1 MILCSGSIGIIDG
14 IVPPAAE
21 FLEVSNRL
29 ALGSDQ
35 APGNNCNNMFNEM
48 KFTAILNKCKAKDP
62 RVFPSWKVLRMATID
77 SAKAIGLEHEIGSLR
92 KGKKADIII
101 VDFDSPNLVP
111 IIQEPIRN
119 IIPNLI
125 YSAKGSEVETVIID
139 GNFVMENR
147 VILTVNERQA
157 VRKAHEAA
165 SALAERAKG
174 SFHKMDTPIANMM
187 KDGYL

>member
-1 MILCSGSIGIIDG
+1 
-14 IVPPAAE
+14 
-21 FLEVSNRL
+21 
-29 ALGSDQ
+29 
-35 APGNNCNNMFNEM
+35 
-48 KFTAILNKCKAKDP
+48 
-62 RVFPSWKVLRMATID
+62 
-77 SAKAIGLEHEIGSLR
+77 LR
-92 KGKKADIII
+92 KGKKADVII

-147 VILTVNERQA
+147 VVLTVNEKQA

-165 SALAERAKG
+165 AKLAERAKD
-174 SFHKMDTPIANMM
+174 SFNRMDTPIANMM